1 VGEATTHSET
11 QMISLRMRKAVS
23 AMLLIIVAFVV
34 LAIFSSL
41 YRSRSSSPS
50 SFDEAEGVEVS
61 DSGSESAKLAV
72 TQGQESGARGE
83 VRYRR
88 EVEAR
93 IRSLEEQYDQAME
106 ARSQELK
113 KMKGRVDQLANK
125 LEYVGHE
132 LEK

>member
-1 VGEATTHSET
+1 
-11 QMISLRMRKAVS
+11 MISLRMRKAVS

-41 YRSRSSSPS
+41 YRSRASSSAS
-50 SFDEAEGVEVS
+50 SFDEAGGVS
-61 DSGSESAKLAV
+61 DSESESARPSV

-93 IRSLEEQYDQAME
+93 IKSLEEQYDQAME